1 MNPFPPLPKAALMDS
16 PLWIVLFLALLLAA
30 VVGPVATLRYLALL
44 ERGKARARKKS
55 GGEQR

>member
-1 MNPFPPLPKAALMDS
+1 MDS